1 MSQLSVS
8 DKIQLLQNLLA
19 DPDDWVSAELLRL
32 NRLLENRDDDSNASG
47 SERSL
52 AHQRLN
58 NSEAITLAQN
68 PTE

>member
-1 MSQLSVS
+1 MNQLSVS

-19 DPDDWVSAELLRL
+19 DPDDWVSSEILRL
-32 NRLLENRDDDSNASG
+32 NRLLENRDDDSNASD
-47 SERSL
+47 SEQSFAR
-52 AHQRLN
+52 QRLN